1 MSVLL
6 TKYYRLTLLPLIAL
20 CMFSCTKQ
28 TAVQESELSL
38 QLSCEQS
45 FLSSKATKGSIA
57 EDCRLHYFVFAE
69 GESTPLI
76 ISGQTEFNPA
86 GTNNLKLRLF
96 KDKAYEIAFWACGSS
111 APYSFDSGTVSLPD
125 ASGTASAPAA
135 LSANDPG
142 LEAFYAKVSIT
153 GGQGSLNVSLK
164 RAVAKVSV
172 SLSTALPGAASS
184 SLSFDSAYRSF
195 SLLDGE
201 VSGLQPLAFGSA
213 SCPDTQN
220 VAYAYIFAPQDQ
232 AHSCTMTLKVF
243 GSSATTPLL
252 STTLNNIPVQRNI
265 QTNIKYNN

>member
-45 FLSSKATKGSIA
+45 FLASKATKGSIA
-57 EDCRLHYFVFAE
+57 ADCLHYFVFAD
-69 GESTPLI
+69 GESTPLF
-76 ISGQTEFNPA
+76 GQTSFNPT

-96 KDKAYEIAFWACGSS
+96 KDKAYVLAFWACGSS
-111 APYSFDSGTVSLPD
+111 ANYSFDSGKVSFPN
-125 ASGTASAPAA
+125 TP
-135 LSANDPG
+135 SANDPS
-142 LEAFYAKVSIT
+142 LEAFYATVPIT
-153 GGQGSLNVSLK
+153 GGQGSLSVSLK

-172 SLSTALPGAASS
+172 SLSKALTSAASS
-184 SLSFDSAYRSF
+184 SLSFDSAHKSF

-201 VSGLQPLAFGSA
+201 VSDDLSTLNFSPA
-213 SCPDTQN
+213 SCPGTQN
-220 VAYAYIFAPQDQ
+220 VAYAYLFAPQDH
-232 AHSCTMTLKVF
+232 AHSCTMTLNVF
-243 GSSATTPLL
+243 GSSAL

>member
-45 FLSSKATKGSIA
+45 FLASKATKGSIA
-57 EDCRLHYFVFAE
+57 VDCLHYFVFAD

-76 ISGQTEFNPA
+76 SGQTTFNPS

-96 KDKAYEIAFWACGSS
+96 KDKAYVLAFWACGSS
-111 APYSFDSGTVSLPD
+111 APYLFDSGTVSLPD
-125 ASGTASAPAA
+125 ASGTASAPAV
-135 LSANDPG
+135 LSTNDPG
-142 LEAFYAKVSIT
+142 LEAFYAKVPIT
-153 GGQGSLNVSLK
+153 GGQGSLSVSLK

-172 SLSTALPGAASS
+172 SLPNALLGAASS
-184 SLSFDSAYRSF
+184 SLSFDSAHKSF

-201 VSGLQPLAFGSA
+201 VSDDLSILNFSSA
-213 SCPDTQN
+213 SCPGTQN
-220 VAYAYIFAPQDQ
+220 VAYAYLFAPQDQ

-243 GSSATTPLL
+243 GSSANELL

>member
-1 MSVLL
+1 MSVII
-6 TKYYRLTLLPLIAL
+6 TKYYHLTLLTLIAL
-20 CMFSCTKQ
+20 CMFSCSKQ
-28 TAVQESELSL
+28 TAEQESELSL
-38 QLSCEQS
+38 RLSCEQS
-45 FLSSKATKGSIA
+45 FLSSKAGEGSIA
-57 EDCRLHYFVFAE
+57 VNCLHYFVFAE

-76 ISGQTEFNPA
+76 SGQTEFNPT

-111 APYSFDSGTVSLPD
+111 APYLFDSGIVSLPD

-135 LSANDPG
+135 LSANDPS
-142 LEAFYAKVSIT
+142 LEAFYAKVPIT

-172 SLSTALPGAASS
+172 SLSTALSDAASS

-201 VSGLQPLAFGSA
+201 VSSLPPLTFGSA
-213 SCPDTQN
+213 SCPVTQN

-243 GSSATTPLL
+243 DSFDTELL

-265 QTNIKYNN
+265 QTNITYKN

>member
-1 MSVLL
+1 MSVII
-6 TKYYRLTLLPLIAL
+6 TKYYRLTLLTLIAL
-20 CMFSCTKQ
+20 CMFSCSKQ
-28 TAVQESELSL
+28 TAEQESELSL
-38 QLSCEQS
+38 RLSCEQS
-45 FLSSKATKGSIA
+45 FLSSKAGEGSIA
-57 EDCRLHYFVFAE
+57 VNCLHYFVFAE

-76 ISGQTEFNPA
+76 SGRQTEFNPA

-111 APYSFDSGTVSLPD
+111 APYLFDSGIVSLPD
-125 ASGTASAPAA
+125 ASGTASTPAT

>member
-1 MSVLL
+1 M
-6 TKYYRLTLLPLIAL
+6 
-20 CMFSCTKQ
+20 
-28 TAVQESELSL
+28 
-38 QLSCEQS
+38 
-45 FLSSKATKGSIA
+45 
-57 EDCRLHYFVFAE
+57 DRLHYFVFAD
-69 GESTPLI
+69 GESTPL
-76 ISGQTEFNPA
+76 SGQTIFDPT

-96 KDKAYEIAFWACGSS
+96 KDKAYVLAFWAQNK
-111 APYSFDSGTVSLPD
+111 DSGYTISKSGMVSFPEN
-125 ASGTASAPAA
+125 PAT
-135 LSANDPG
+135 NDSN
-142 LEAFYAKVSIT
+142 LDAFYATVPIT
-153 GGQGSLNVSLK
+153 GGQGSLSVSLK

-172 SLSTALPGAASS
+172 SLSKALTSAASS
-184 SLSFDSAYRSF
+184 SLSFDSAHKSF

>member
-1 MSVLL
+1 MSVII
-6 TKYYRLTLLPLIAL
+6 TKYYHLTLLTLIAL
-20 CMFSCTKQ
+20 CMFSCSKQ
-28 TAVQESELSL
+28 TAEQESELSL
-38 QLSCEQS
+38 RLSCEQS
-45 FLSSKATKGSIA
+45 FLSSKAGEGSIA
-57 EDCRLHYFVFAE
+57 VNCLHYFVFAE

-76 ISGQTEFNPA
+76 SGRQTEFNPA

-96 KDKAYEIAFWACGSS
+96 KDKAYEIAFWACGRS
-111 APYSFDSGTVSLPD
+111 APYLFDSGIVSLPD
-125 ASGTASAPAA
+125 ASGTASTPAT

-172 SLSTALPGAASS
+172 SLSNDLLGAASS

-195 SLLDGE
+195 TLLDGE
-201 VSGLQPLAFGSA
+201 VSSLQPLTFGYA

-232 AHSCTMTLKVF
+232 AHSCTMTLKVLDDT
-243 GSSATTPLL
+243 GTELL
-252 STTLNNIPVQRNI
+252 STALSNIPVQRNI
-265 QTNIKYNN
+265 QTNITYKN

>member
-1 MSVLL
+1 MSVII
-6 TKYYRLTLLPLIAL
+6 TKYYRLTLLTLIAL
-20 CMFSCTKQ
+20 CMFSCSKQ
-28 TAVQESELSL
+28 TAEQESELSL
-38 QLSCEQS
+38 RLSCEQS
-45 FLSSKATKGSIA
+45 FLSSKAGEGSIA
-57 EDCRLHYFVFAE
+57 VNCLHYFVFAE

-76 ISGQTEFNPA
+76 SGRQTEFNPA

-111 APYSFDSGTVSLPD
+111 APYLFDSGIVSLPD
-125 ASGTASAPAA
+125 ASGTASTPAT

-172 SLSTALPGAASS
+172 SLSNDLLGAASS
-184 SLSFDSAYRSF
+184 SLSFDSAHKSF

-201 VSGLQPLAFGSA
+201 VSDDLSTLNFSPA
-213 SCPDTQN
+213 SCPGTQN
-220 VAYAYIFAPQDQ
+220 VAYAYLFAPQNQ
-232 AHSCTMTLKVF
+232 AHSCTMTLKVS
-243 GSSATTPLL
+243 GSSAL

>member
-57 EDCRLHYFVFAE
+57 VDRLHYFVFAD
-69 GESTPLI
+69 GESTPL
-76 ISGQTEFNPA
+76 SGQTIFDPT

-96 KDKAYEIAFWACGSS
+96 KDKAYVLAFWACGSS
-111 APYSFDSGTVSLPD
+111 SNYSFDSGKVSFPN
-125 ASGTASAPAA
+125 TP
-135 LSANDPG
+135 SANDPS
-142 LEAFYAKVSIT
+142 LEAFYATVPIT

-172 SLSTALPGAASS
+172 SLSNALPGAATS
-184 SLSFDSAYRSF
+184 SLSFDSAYKSF

-201 VSGLQPLAFGSA
+201 VSNLSTLNFSSA

-220 VAYAYIFAPQDQ
+220 VAYAYLFAPQDH
-232 AHSCTMTLKVF
+232 AHSCTMTLNVF
-243 GSSATTPLL
+243 GSSAL

-265 QTNIKYNN
+265 QTNITYNN

>member
-1 MSVLL
+1 MLL

-20 CMFSCTKQ
+20 CMFSCSKQ
-28 TAVQESELSL
+28 TAEQESELSL
-38 QLSCEQS
+38 KLSCEQS
-45 FLSSKATKGSIA
+45 FLSSKATEGSIA
-57 EDCRLHYFVFAE
+57 VDRLHYFVFAE

-76 ISGQTEFNPA
+76 SGQTEFNPT

-111 APYSFDSGTVSLPD
+111 APYSFDSGIVSLPD

-153 GGQGSLNVSLK
+153 GGQGSLSVSLK

-172 SLSTALPGAASS
+172 SLSTALSDAASS

-201 VSGLQPLAFGSA
+201 VSSLQPLTFGSA

-220 VAYAYIFAPQDQ
+220 VAFAYIFAPQDQ
-232 AHSCTMTLKVF
+232 AHSCTMTLKVLD
-243 GSSATTPLL
+243 GTGTELL
-252 STTLNNIPVQRNI
+252 STALSNIPVQRNI
-265 QTNIKYNN
+265 QTNITYNN

>member
-1 MSVLL
+1 MSVII
-6 TKYYRLTLLPLIAL
+6 TKYYRLTLLTLVAL
-20 CMFSCTKQ
+20 CMFSCSKH
-28 TAVQESELSL
+28 TAEQESELSL

-45 FLSSKATKGSIA
+45 FLSSKAGDVTVN
-57 EDCRLHYFVFAE
+57 CLHYFVFAE

-76 ISGQTEFNPA
+76 SGQTEFNPT

-111 APYSFDSGTVSLPD
+111 APYSFDSGIVSLPD
-125 ASGTASAPAA
+125 ASGTASTPAA

-153 GGQGSLNVSLK
+153 GGQGSLSVSLK

-172 SLSTALPGAASS
+172 SLSTALSDAASS

-201 VSGLQPLAFGSA
+201 VSSLQPLTFGSA

-232 AHSCTMTLKVF
+232 AHSCTMTLKVLNDT
-243 GSSATTPLL
+243 GTELL
-252 STTLNNIPVQRNI
+252 STALSNIPVQRNI
-265 QTNIKYNN
+265 QTKITYKN

>member
-1 MSVLL
+1 MSVII
-6 TKYYRLTLLPLIAL
+6 TKYYRLTLLTLVAL

-45 FLSSKATKGSIA
+45 FLASKATGGSIA
-57 EDCRLHYFVFAE
+57 VDRLHYFVFAE

-76 ISGQTEFNPA
+76 SGQTEFNPT

-111 APYSFDSGTVSLPD
+111 APYSFDSGIVSLPD

-142 LEAFYAKVSIT
+142 LEAFYAKVPIT
-153 GGQGSLNVSLK
+153 GGQGSLSVSLK

-172 SLSTALPGAASS
+172 SLSTALSRAASS

-201 VSGLQPLAFGSA
+201 VSSLQPLTFGSA

-220 VAYAYIFAPQDQ
+220 VAFAYIFAPQDQ
-232 AHSCTMTLKVF
+232 AHSCTMTLKVLD
-243 GSSATTPLL
+243 GTGTELL
-252 STTLNNIPVQRNI
+252 STALSNIPVQRNI
-265 QTNIKYNN
+265 QTNITYNN

>member
-1 MSVLL
+1 MSVII
-6 TKYYRLTLLPLIAL
+6 TKYYRFTLLTLIAL
-20 CMFSCTKQ
+20 CMFSCSKQ
-28 TAVQESELSL
+28 TAEQESELSL

-45 FLSSKATKGSIA
+45 FLSSKAGEGSVTVN
-57 EDCRLHYFVFAE
+57 CLHYFVFAE
-69 GESTPLI
+69 GKSTPLF
-76 ISGQTEFNPA
+76 SGVQTEFNPA

-111 APYSFDSGTVSLPD
+111 APYSFDSGIVSLPD

-142 LEAFYAKVSIT
+142 LEAFYAKVPIT
-153 GGQGSLNVSLK
+153 GGQGSLSVSLK

-172 SLSTALPGAASS
+172 SLSTALPSAASS

-201 VSGLQPLAFGSA
+201 VSGLQPLTFGSA
-213 SCPDTQN
+213 SCPDAQK
-220 VAYAYIFAPQDQ
+220 VAYAYLFAPQNQ
-232 AHSCTMTLKVF
+232 AHSCTMTLNVF
-243 GSSATTPLL
+243 DSSATPLL

-265 QTNIKYNN
+265 QTNITYNN

>member
-1 MSVLL
+1 MIL

-20 CMFSCTKQ
+20 CMFSCSKQ
-28 TAVQESELSL
+28 TAEQESELSL
-38 QLSCEQS
+38 RLSCEQS
-45 FLSSKATKGSIA
+45 FLSSKSGEGSVTVN
-57 EDCRLHYFVFAE
+57 RLHYFVFAE
-69 GESTPLI
+69 GESTPL

-111 APYSFDSGTVSLPD
+111 APYSFDSGIVSLPD

-153 GGQGSLNVSLK
+153 GGQGSLSVSLK

-172 SLSTALPGAASS
+172 SLSTALSDAASS
-184 SLSFDSAYRSF
+184 SLSFDSAYKSF

-201 VSGLQPLAFGSA
+201 VSDDLSTLNFSSA
-213 SCPDTQN
+213 SCPDAQN

-232 AHSCTMTLKVF
+232 AHSCTMTLNVF
-243 GSSATTPLL
+243 GSSANELV
-252 STTLNNIPVQRNI
+252 STSLNNIPVQRNI

>member
-6 TKYYRLTLLPLIAL
+6 TKYYRLTLLTLIAL

-28 TAVQESELSL
+28 TAEQESELSL
-38 QLSCEQS
+38 RLSCEQS
-45 FLSSKATKGSIA
+45 FLPSKAGEGSVTV
-57 EDCRLHYFVFAE
+57 DRLHYFVFAE

-76 ISGQTEFNPA
+76 SGQTEFNPT

-111 APYSFDSGTVSLPD
+111 APYSFDSGIVSLPD

-153 GGQGSLNVSLK
+153 GGQGSLSVSLK

-172 SLSTALPGAASS
+172 SLSNPPSGAVSS

-201 VSGLQPLAFGSA
+201 VSSLQPLTFGSA

-220 VAYAYIFAPQDQ
+220 VAYAYIFAPQDH
-232 AHSCTMTLKVF
+232 AHSCTMTLNVF
-243 GSSATTPLL
+243 ESSATL

-265 QTNIKYNN
+265 QTNITYNN

>member
-1 MSVLL
+1 MSVIL

-20 CMFSCTKQ
+20 CMFSCSKQ
-28 TAVQESELSL
+28 TAEQESELSL
-38 QLSCEQS
+38 KLSCEQS
-45 FLSSKATKGSIA
+45 FLSSKATEGSIA
-57 EDCRLHYFVFAE
+57 VDRLHYFVFAE

-76 ISGQTEFNPA
+76 SGQTEFNPT

-111 APYSFDSGTVSLPD
+111 APYSFDSGIVSLRD
-125 ASGTASAPAA
+125 ASRTASAPAA

-153 GGQGSLNVSLK
+153 GGQGSLSVSLK

-172 SLSTALPGAASS
+172 SLSTALSDAASS
-184 SLSFDSAYRSF
+184 SLSFDSAYKSF

-201 VSGLQPLAFGSA
+201 VSSLQPLTFGSA
-213 SCPDTQN
+213 SCPVTQN

-232 AHSCTMTLKVF
+232 AHSCTMTLKVLD
-243 GSSATTPLL
+243 GTGTELL
-252 STTLNNIPVQRNI
+252 STALSNIPVQRNI
-265 QTNIKYNN
+265 QTNITYNN

>member
-1 MSVLL
+1 MSVII
-6 TKYYRLTLLPLIAL
+6 TKYYHLTLLTLIAL
-20 CMFSCTKQ
+20 CMFSCSKQ
-28 TAVQESELSL
+28 TAEQESELSL
-38 QLSCEQS
+38 RLSCEQS
-45 FLSSKATKGSIA
+45 FLSSKAGEGSIA
-57 EDCRLHYFVFAE
+57 VNRLHYFVFAE

-76 ISGQTEFNPA
+76 SGRQTEFNPA

-96 KDKAYEIAFWACGSS
+96 KDKAYEIAFWACGRS
-111 APYSFDSGTVSLPD
+111 APYLFDSGIVSLPD
-125 ASGTASAPAA
+125 ASGTASTPAA
-135 LSANDPG
+135 LSANDPS
-142 LEAFYAKVSIT
+142 LEAFYAKVPIT

-265 QTNIKYNN
+265 QTNITYKN

>member
-20 CMFSCTKQ
+20 CMFSCSKQ

-57 EDCRLHYFVFAE
+57 VDWLHYFVFAD
-69 GESTPLI
+69 GESTPL
-76 ISGQTEFNPA
+76 ISGQTEFNPT

-96 KDKAYEIAFWACGSS
+96 KDKAYVLAFWAHNNASGYTISE
-111 APYSFDSGTVSLPD
+111 SGTVSFPEN
-125 ASGTASAPAA
+125 PAC
-135 LSANDPG
+135 NDSK
-142 LEAFYAKVSIT
+142 LDAFYAKVPIT
-153 GGQGSLNVSLK
+153 GGQGSLSVSLK

-172 SLSTALPGAASS
+172 SLSNLSNPLPGAASS

-201 VSGLQPLAFGSA
+201 VSDDLSTLNFSSA
-213 SCPDTQN
+213 SCPGTQN
-220 VAYAYIFAPQDQ
+220 VAYAYLFAPQDQ
-232 AHSCTMTLKVF
+232 AHSCTMTLKVLD
-243 GSSATTPLL
+243 GTGTELL

-265 QTNIKYNN
+265 QTNITYNN

>member
-6 TKYYRLTLLPLIAL
+6 TKYYRLTLLTLVAL
-20 CMFSCTKQ
+20 CMFSCSKQ
-28 TAVQESELSL
+28 TAEQESELSL
-38 QLSCEQS
+38 KLSCEQS
-45 FLSSKATKGSIA
+45 FLSSKATEGSIA
-57 EDCRLHYFVFAE
+57 VDRLHYFVFAE

-76 ISGQTEFNPA
+76 SGQTEFNPT

-111 APYSFDSGTVSLPD
+111 APYSFDSGIVSLPD

-153 GGQGSLNVSLK
+153 GGQGSLSVSLK

-172 SLSTALPGAASS
+172 SLSTALSDAASS
-184 SLSFDSAYRSF
+184 SLSFDSAYKSF

-201 VSGLQPLAFGSA
+201 VSSLQPLTFGSA
-213 SCPDTQN
+213 SCPVTQN

-232 AHSCTMTLKVF
+232 AHSCTMTLTVF
-243 GSSATTPLL
+243 GSSAL

-265 QTNIKYNN
+265 QTNITYNN

>member
-45 FLSSKATKGSIA
+45 FLASKATKGSIA
-57 EDCRLHYFVFAE
+57 ADRLHYFVFAE
-69 GESTPLI
+69 GESTPL
-76 ISGQTEFNPA
+76 SGQTSFDPS

-96 KDKAYEIAFWACGSS
+96 KDKAYVLAFWAHNNASGYTISK
-111 APYSFDSGTVSLPD
+111 SGTVSFPEN
-125 ASGTASAPAA
+125 PAT
-135 LSANDPG
+135 NDSK
-142 LEAFYAKVSIT
+142 LDAFYAKVPIT

-172 SLSTALPGAASS
+172 SLSVSLSGAASS
-184 SLSFDSAYRSF
+184 SLSFDSAHKSF

-201 VSGLQPLAFGSA
+201 VSNLSTLNFSSA
-213 SCPDTQN
+213 SCPGTQN
-220 VAYAYIFAPQDQ
+220 VAYAYLFAPQDQ
-232 AHSCTMTLKVF
+232 AHSCTMTLNVF
-243 GSSATTPLL
+243 GSSAL

>member
-6 TKYYRLTLLPLIAL
+6 TKYYRLTLLTLVAL
-20 CMFSCTKQ
+20 CMFSCSKQ
-28 TAVQESELSL
+28 TAEQESELSL
-38 QLSCEQS
+38 KLSCEQS
-45 FLSSKATKGSIA
+45 FLSSKATEGSIA
-57 EDCRLHYFVFAE
+57 VDRLHYFVFAE

-76 ISGQTEFNPA
+76 SGQTEFNPT

-111 APYSFDSGTVSLPD
+111 APYSFDSGIVSLPD

-153 GGQGSLNVSLK
+153 GGQGSLSVSLK

-172 SLSTALPGAASS
+172 SLSTALSDAASS
-184 SLSFDSAYRSF
+184 SLSFDSAYKSF

-201 VSGLQPLAFGSA
+201 VSSLQPLTFGSA
-213 SCPDTQN
+213 SCPVTQN

-232 AHSCTMTLKVF
+232 AHSCTMTLNVF
-243 GSSATTPLL
+243 ESSATL
-252 STTLNNIPVQRNI
+252 SITLNNIPVQRNI
-265 QTNIKYNN
+265 QTKITYNN

>member
-6 TKYYRLTLLPLIAL
+6 TKYYRLTLLTLVAL

-45 FLSSKATKGSIA
+45 FLSSKATEGSIA
-57 EDCRLHYFVFAE
+57 VDRLHYFVFAE

-76 ISGQTEFNPA
+76 SGQTEFNPT

-142 LEAFYAKVSIT
+142 LEAFYAKVPIT
-153 GGQGSLNVSLK
+153 GGQGSLSVSLK

-172 SLSTALPGAASS
+172 SLSTALSRAASS
-184 SLSFDSAYRSF
+184 SLSFDSAYKSF

-201 VSGLQPLAFGSA
+201 VSSLQPLTFGSA

-220 VAYAYIFAPQDQ
+220 VAFAYIFAPQDQ
-232 AHSCTMTLKVF
+232 AHSCTMTLKVLD
-243 GSSATTPLL
+243 GTGTELL
-252 STTLNNIPVQRNI
+252 STALSNIPVQRNI
-265 QTNIKYNN
+265 QTNITYNN

>member
-45 FLSSKATKGSIA
+45 FLASKATGGSIA
-57 EDCRLHYFVFAE
+57 VDRLHYFVFAD
-69 GESTPLI
+69 GESTPL
-76 ISGQTEFNPA
+76 SGETEFNPT

-96 KDKAYEIAFWACGSS
+96 KDKAYVLAFWACGSS
-111 APYSFDSGTVSLPD
+111 ANYSFDSGKVSFPNN
-125 ASGTASAPAA
+125 P
-135 LSANDPG
+135 SANDPG
-142 LEAFYAKVSIT
+142 LEAFYAKVPIT

-164 RAVAKVSV
+164 RAVSKVSV
-172 SLSTALPGAASS
+172 SASLSDATSS
-184 SLSFDSAYRSF
+184 SLSFDSAHKSF

-201 VSGLQPLAFGSA
+201 VSDLSTLNFSSA

-243 GSSATTPLL
+243 GSSANELL

-265 QTNIKYNN
+265 QTNITYNN

>member
-45 FLSSKATKGSIA
+45 FLASKATGGSIA
-57 EDCRLHYFVFAE
+57 ADRLHYFVFAE

-76 ISGQTEFNPA
+76 SEQTEFNPA

-111 APYSFDSGTVSLPD
+111 APYSFDSGIVSLPD

-153 GGQGSLNVSLK
+153 GGQGSLSVSLK

-172 SLSTALPGAASS
+172 SLSTALSDAASS
-184 SLSFDSAYRSF
+184 SLSFDSAYKSF

-201 VSGLQPLAFGSA
+201 VSSLQPLTFGSA
-213 SCPDTQN
+213 SCPVTQN

-232 AHSCTMTLKVF
+232 AHSCTMTLKVLD
-243 GSSATTPLL
+243 GTGTELL
-252 STTLNNIPVQRNI
+252 STALSNIPVQRNI
-265 QTNIKYNN
+265 QTNITYNN